1 MSRPSLDSAGPA
13 LHPLRAWTFE
23 LDGLQHRLELQP
35 DSIWWGRP
43 PAFRLDGARTRMPM
57 GLRWLARRFEFSFS
71 IAAHRGV
78 VAMFLPSAGTM
89 MRGNL
94 PKALAGALV
103 GGAGGA
109 AASVPPSSQWLFDL
123 SIDNVSLGPPTA
135 TPPV

>member
-71 IAAHRGV
+71 IAASTTFRAHSATCYER
-78 VAMFLPSAGTM
+78 ALPS
-89 MRGNL
+89 RLNDL
-94 PKALAGALV
+94 PEPNSRRRRLAWYRWA
-103 GGAGGA
+103 
-109 AASVPPSSQWLFDL
+109 P
-123 SIDNVSLGPPTA
+123 
-135 TPPV
+135 